1 MQTVN
6 MPQKITLDRFESIFK
21 DNYTPLFRYINSMVK
36 DEAQAK
42 DVIADLFLNIWQQR
56 EKLQIE
62 HIKPYLFRAARN
74 GALKA
79 INLQN
84 QTSQL
89 PDDLFN
95 IPTDSYN
102 PFERFAAKQS
112 IKIVEQLINS
122 LSPKRKEIIELRLL
136 GLKNHEIAQMLD
148 VNEKNIEYNMR
159 EAIEQLSHTI
169 NHSNLDKA
177 TIAGGLLLINIMLT
191 VF

>member
-1 MQTVN
+1 
-6 MPQKITLDRFESIFK
+6 MPPQFSLDRFESIFK

-36 DEAQAK
+36 DDAQAK

-62 HIKPYLFRAARN
+62 NIKPYLFRAARN

-112 IKIVEQLINS
+112 IKIVEQLINT
-122 LSPKRKEIIELRLL
+122 LSPKRKEMIELRLL

-191 VF
+191 IF